1 MKKFFSLLLVLM
13 MAIVPVSGALC
24 EEAPEAS
31 ATAEATPE
39 VTPAP
44 TNPEDALIMDDEI
57 PDDPDIV
64 VEDPVE
70 VNDLAENESL
80 DDNWWNILLLGGDS
94 RTSGNYDRTDSMMI
108 LSINTQTSQIKLT
121 SIMRDTWVPI
131 YGVGNNKINAANV
144 YGGPELAMRT
154 VNENFGM
161 NIEDYALVN
170 MTMLANIIEQLGG
183 IELDITQGEMQ
194 YVNRYQQDYAVS
206 GLPVE
211 RLTTYGENT
220 HLNGNQALS
229 FARIRYLDS
238 DYARTERQRK
248 VLIAVA
254 EKLQQNDWFTLLSVM
269 TTALENVQTNIT
281 WDRLLELA
289 QLGLSADLNSIEQF
303 RVPVD
308 GTFESGIQNGIWSI
322 RPDFEENTKLLHD
335 FIYDT
340 NTATTTT
347 DATDS
352 PETTETAAA
361 E

>member
-1 MKKFFSLLLVLM
+1 MKKFFSILLVLM
-13 MAIVPVSGALC
+13 MILLPVSGAFG
-24 EEAPEAS
+24 EEAPAD
-31 ATAEATPE
+31 APAAD

-44 TNPEDALIMDDEI
+44 TNPEDALAMKDEI
-57 PDDPDIV
+57 PNDPEIV

-70 VNDLAENESL
+70 VEDLAENASL
-80 DDNWWNILLLGGDS
+80 DDDWWNILLLGGDS
-94 RTSGNYDRTDSMMI
+94 RTSGKYDRTDSMMI
-108 LSINTQTSQIKLT
+108 LSINTKTNQVKLS

-131 YGVGNNKINAANV
+131 YGVGSNKINAANV
-144 YGGPELAMRT
+144 YGGPDLAMRT

-161 NIEDYALVN
+161 NIQDYALVN
-170 MTMLANIIEQLGG
+170 MTMLANIIEQMGG
-183 IELDITQGEMQ
+183 IDLDITEGEMK
-194 YVNRYQQDYAVS
+194 YINRYQKDYAVS
-206 GLPVE
+206 GLPIE
-211 RLTTYGENT
+211 RLTDYGENT

-238 DYARTERQRK
+238 DYARAERQRK
-248 VLIAVA
+248 VLIAAA

-289 QLGLSADLNSIEQF
+289 QLGLSADLSAIKQF

-308 GTFESGIQNGIWSI
+308 GTFESGMQNGVWSI
-322 RPDFEENTKLLHD
+322 RPDFEKNTQLLHD

-340 NTATTTT
+340 NTA
-347 DATDS
+347 
-352 PETTETAAA
+352 A